1 MFKKESFFIFRDN
14 IWGVDLADMQSLSK
28 YNKGNKYLLCAS
40 DLCSKYAWV
49 ISIKYKE
56 RTSIVNVF
64 KKIMSERRKQNK
76 IWVDQD
82 SEFYNN
88 SLKDFLKIN
97 KIIIR
102 KICCC

>member
-1 MFKKESFFIFRDN
+1 
-14 IWGVDLADMQSLSK
+14 MQSLSK

-56 RTSIVNVF
+56 RTSIINVF

>member
-1 MFKKESFFIFRDN
+1 
-14 IWGVDLADMQSLSK
+14 MQSLSK

-49 ISIKYKE
+49 ISIKDKKG
-56 RTSIVNVF
+56 TNIVNVF

-76 IWVDQD
+76 IWIDQG

-88 SLKDFLKIN
+88 SSKDFLKIN

-102 KICCC
+102 KIYCC